1 MKIGVVDLFCGIG
14 GLTFGLQKAGLDVI
28 AGIDID
34 STCEY
39 VIQFQTDTSK
49 KLADKLTGAND
60 LSHTAIQKIVH
71 EQIVE
76 ESHKLGLKPIIDQQK
91 KKILISHTRRDKDLA
106 DIIYNMLL
114 YNGVPARDIL
124 YTNCDD
130 EVARIPED
138 VEIYDYLRAFFVDS
152 ISTQKIYVIYV
163 TSEDMGKSWGAI
175 SEVGAGWIT
184 AVNHKIFNAAHN
196 YRAALSG

>member
-1 MKIGVVDLFCGIG
+1 MPYVGQNKLSEVYVVGQLHIDLFEETSLPDMSLSNRQGYKTDDPRYELAIEYIRETLLPEVLRMRYTYV
-14 GLTFGLQKAGLDVI
+14 GLKKKESDQRKWSEKKKREEEFK
-28 AGIDID
+28 
-34 STCEY
+34 EN

-114 YNGVPARDIL
+114 YNRCV
-124 YTNCDD
+124 
-130 EVARIPED
+130 
-138 VEIYDYLRAFFVDS
+138 
-152 ISTQKIYVIYV
+152 
-163 TSEDMGKSWGAI
+163 
-175 SEVGAGWIT
+175 
-184 AVNHKIFNAAHN
+184 
-196 YRAALSG
+196 